1 MYKDVLVSMHV
12 MATCVLLILAI
23 QLKEMLIRILLE
35 VR

>member
-12 MATCVLLILAI
+12 MATCVLLILAV

>member
-1 MYKDVLVSMHV
+1 MYKDVLGAMHV
-12 MATCVLLILAI
+12 MATCVLLLLAI